1 MLDHIGRQFGNY
13 RLTDLLGKGAFA
25 EVYLG
30 QHLYLNKQV
39 AIKVLHDRILVEKGI
54 AQLQQ
59 EADILVNLIHPHIV
73 KVLDFSIENTTPYL
87 VMDYIANGTVGKYHG
102 KGTILPLTTI
112 IQYVKQIASAL
123 QYAHNEQV
131 IHRGVSTAAIFVG
144 HNQDILLG
152 SFGFSAKLED
162 SIRIGSVTGNVPY
175 IAPEQWNMKACPASD
190 QYSLAIT
197 VYEWLCGHRPF
208 DGISQKAIKEQHLY
222 TPPPPLRE
230 KVPTI
235 STEIEKVV
243 LKALAKN
250 PEDRFTSVTEFANAF
265 EQACRLPRIFI
276 SHSSRDNDFG
286 LKLVQDLRHVLEN
299 DDAVWYDSNGG
310 LQGGMSWWRTIKQE
324 LKARDI
330 FIVILSPDAIES
342 KWVNDEIDIAWY
354 LHNTEGKRII
364 PVLYRSC
371 DISLDLNT
379 LQIIS
384 FLDSD
389 LYVTAFNQLVQA
401 LGIQRAE
408 STL

>member
-1 MLDHIGRQFGNY
+1 MPDYTGRQFGNY
-13 RLTDLLGKGAFA
+13 RLISLLGKGGFA

-39 AIKVLHDRILVEKGI
+39 AIKVLHERILIEKGI

-87 VMDYIANGTVGKYHG
+87 VMDYIANGTVSRYHG

-112 IQYVKQIASAL
+112 VQYVKQIASAL

-144 HNQDILLG
+144 NNKDILLG

-162 SIRIGSVTGNVPY
+162 SSRIGSGAGNVPY

-208 DGISQKAIKEQHLY
+208 DGTSQKAIKEQHMHAV
-222 TPPPPLRE
+222 PPPLRE
-230 KVPTI
+230 KVSTL

-286 LKLVQDLRHVLEN
+286 TKLVQDLRHALGN
-299 DDAVWYDSNGG
+299 DDAVWYDSYGG
-310 LQGGMSWWRTIKQE
+310 LQGGMSWWNTIKQE
-324 LKARDI
+324 LRARDT

-354 LHNTEGKRII
+354 LHNTVGKRII
-364 PVLYRSC
+364 PVVYRPC
-371 DISLDLNT
+371 DINLDLNT
-379 LQIIS
+379 LQVIS
-384 FLDSD
+384 CLN
-389 LYVTAFNQLVQA
+389 LEAYETAFNQLLQA
-401 LGIQRAE
+401 LGLQR
-408 STL
+408 TQNPL